1 MKNFSIITLIFV
13 IPLVAYMILTK
24 PDASFAN
31 KAGTGAKAQVIKF
44 ASPMCL
50 DCKKMDKI
58 LKELHPKYES
68 SITFIEIPVQNDDE
82 YTKGQIEKYNVT
94 LVPTMIFVNTKGQ
107 KVKKI
112 EGYIDKDELEKIMK
126 DLING

>member
-1 MKNFSIITLIFV
+1 MKNFSIIALIFV

-31 KAGTGAKAQVIKF
+31 KAGGGVKAQVIKF

-58 LKELHPKYES
+58 LKELHPKYEG
-68 SITFIEIPVQNDDE
+68 SINFIEIPVQNDDE

>member
-24 PDASFAN
+24 PDASFAS
-31 KAGTGAKAQVIKF
+31 KSGAGVKAQIIKF

-58 LKELHPKYES
+58 LKELHPKYEG
-68 SITFIEIPVQNDDE
+68 SITFVEIPVQNDDE

-94 LVPTMIFVNTKGQ
+94 LVPTMIFINAKGQ